1 MAVLLNTTGIL
12 ETFQAE
18 IRLFRGLQTDGK
30 QAVKCRA
37 IPLSINK
44 KAPKYFYLRASKTV
58 LEKGVEPLRLAARDP
73 KSRVSANSTTQ
84 AKLKHFRKYDSAK
97 KCKLYYRKNPRN
109 ETFGI
114 FLLREISRN
123 NSNFC
128 TN

>member
-12 ETFQAE
+12 GTFQAK
-18 IRLFRGLQTDGK
+18 IRIFCGLQTDGK
-30 QAVKCRA
+30 RTAKHRA
-37 IPLSINK
+37 NPLSINK
-44 KAPKYFYLRASKTV
+44 KAPKRFNLEASKTV

-109 ETFGI
+109 KTFCI
-114 FLLREISRN
+114 FLLQEISRN

>member
-1 MAVLLNTTGIL
+1 MAVLLNTTEIL

-18 IRLFRGLQTDGK
+18 IRLFRELQANGK
-30 QAVKCRA
+30 RTAKCRP
-37 IPLSINK
+37 IPLSVNK
-44 KAPKYFYLRASKTV
+44 KAPKHFYLRASKTV

-109 ETFGI
+109 ETFCI
-114 FLLREISRN
+114 FLLRKISRN

>member
-30 QAVKCRA
+30 QVAKYRA

-44 KAPKYFYLRASKTV
+44 KAPKRFNLEASKTV

-97 KCKLYYRKNPRN
+97 KCKLYYCKNPRN
-109 ETFGI
+109 ETFCI